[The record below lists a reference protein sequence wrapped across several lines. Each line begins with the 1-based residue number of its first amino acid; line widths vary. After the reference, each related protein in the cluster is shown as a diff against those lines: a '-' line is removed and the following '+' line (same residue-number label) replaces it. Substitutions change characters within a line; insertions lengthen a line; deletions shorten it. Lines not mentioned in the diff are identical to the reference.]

1 MESGD
6 VAMQELNR
14 SRTQAFRISK
24 SHLTED
30 VILIQYCSDLTAKI
44 IKLKEK
50 GVFTMQQM

>member
-50 GVFTMQQM
+50 GVFTM